1 MKIAT
6 FNIQN
11 LFHRDK
17 SLIDK
22 PVGKCLTDW
31 IQELDLIM
39 RKPGKTYLEQER
51 IKELSFLLGFEKTT
65 PLPYA
70 VLRRKAGLLHLKGIY
85 HSTETRAGHLTNWN
99 GWIELQT
106 KPIPPSATDNKQ
118 K

>member
-51 IKELSFLLGFEKTT
+51 IKSYRFYLVLKRPLLYPMLF
-65 PLPYA
+65 
-70 VLRRKAGLLHLKGIY
+70 
-85 HSTETRAGHLTNWN
+85 
-99 GWIELQT
+99 
-106 KPIPPSATDNKQ
+106 
-118 K
+118 